1 MIPDGSGSLSAVAN
15 LVTLDDARNS
25 DGPGRQLLE
34 IRTEFSSSVGARERT
49 IRERTIIGCRCIVSW
64 LSRLVVGWMVA
75 TDRESVKIP
84 VGSLAC
90 PFRSEFQPR
99 RMGKAS

>member
-34 IRTEFSSSVGARERT
+34 IRTEFSSSVGARESSYDVVDT
-49 IRERTIIGCRCIVSW
+49 VEACNASDGGCQEQSPFV
-64 LSRLVVGWMVA
+64 LA
-75 TDRESVKIP
+75 AES
-84 VGSLAC
+84 A
-90 PFRSEFQPR
+90 
-99 RMGKAS
+99 